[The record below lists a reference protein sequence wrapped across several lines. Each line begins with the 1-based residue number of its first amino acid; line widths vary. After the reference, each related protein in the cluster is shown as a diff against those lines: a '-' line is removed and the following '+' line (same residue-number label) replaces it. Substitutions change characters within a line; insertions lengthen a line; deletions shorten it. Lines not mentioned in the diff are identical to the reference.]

1 MRTIFTLLLA
11 IACTV
16 SFARPYDEG
25 RLTITF
31 AAPTALVVQIDN
43 RYYNPEDNVV
53 FVDHI
58 PAGRHTVRVY
68 AARNGRG
75 NVLYTTQVQI
85 RPYTHVDVTFN
96 RFGRAYIDER
106 RLNGVVYTDT
116 DQWGNG
122 NYNDNPGSTNPD
134 WNGSWGNNGNNGNG
148 GGWNNGNG
156 YGNGGGY
163 NNGNGGG
170 YNNGYN
176 NPNAAMNATN
186 FSALLQQVRS
196 ETFDNTKLI
205 IVKDALISNR
215 VTAVQVKQLMQL
227 FTFDNDR
234 LELAKAAYPRT
245 TDKNNYFQVNDAFEF
260 SSSKESL
267 STWIRSQRP

>member
-11 IACTV
+11 IAFTTAM
-16 SFARPYDEG
+16 ARPYDEG

-31 AAPTALVVQIDN
+31 AAPTNLVVQIDN

-53 FVDHI
+53 YVDHI

-68 AARNGRG
+68 SARNGRG

-106 RLNGVVYTDT
+106 RLNGVVANNYDP
-116 DQWGNG
+116 WGND
-122 NYNDNPGSTNPD
+122 NYNDNQGSSSPD
-134 WNGSWGNNGNNGNG
+134 WSGGWGNNGNG
-148 GGWNNGNG
+148 GNNSGWGNNGGSGNG
-156 YGNGGGY
+156 YGNGGYNSGNGGY
-163 NNGNGGG
+163 NNGNSYG
-170 YNNGYN
+170 
-176 NPNAAMNATN
+176 AMNTSSFN
-186 FSALLQQVRS
+186 ALLQQVRA
-196 ETFDNTKLI
+196 ETFDNTKLTI
-205 IVKDALISNR
+205 IKDALATNR

-267 STWIRSQRP
+267 STWIRNQRP